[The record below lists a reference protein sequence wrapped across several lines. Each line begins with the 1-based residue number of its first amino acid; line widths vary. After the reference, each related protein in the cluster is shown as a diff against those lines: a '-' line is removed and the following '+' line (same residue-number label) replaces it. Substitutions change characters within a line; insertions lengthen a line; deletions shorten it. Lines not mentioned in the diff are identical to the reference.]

1 MLKLYPEKCIKSC
14 MLDTAMRQC
23 MTENYGTPKILQQ
36 TEKKKTLVSTLHLIK
51 NQVHSVIKLL
61 IKLSVLRMVNRAFRR
76 LDKDYFLII
85 YKSFIRH
92 HLDYCVQSCNPH
104 YLKDE
109 EVLEKFQKRAIKCVK
124 GLKGKTY

>member
-1 MLKLYPEKCIKSC
+1 
-14 MLDTAMRQC
+14 
-23 MTENYGTPKILQQ
+23 
-36 TEKKKTLVSTLHLIK
+36 
-51 NQVHSVIKLL
+51 
-61 IKLSVLRMVNRAFRR
+61 MVNRAFRR